1 MTNKKKY
8 DIINT
13 EIKERVIKMKETTY
27 INGNTYTIRFYNGIH
42 IVERN
47 GVKVFEGWYERC
59 KKFVEDCET
68 SYLESLI

>member
-1 MTNKKKY
+1 
-8 DIINT
+8 
-13 EIKERVIKMKETTY
+13 MKETTY

-42 IVERN
+42 IGERN

-59 KKFVEDCET
+59 KEFVKDCET